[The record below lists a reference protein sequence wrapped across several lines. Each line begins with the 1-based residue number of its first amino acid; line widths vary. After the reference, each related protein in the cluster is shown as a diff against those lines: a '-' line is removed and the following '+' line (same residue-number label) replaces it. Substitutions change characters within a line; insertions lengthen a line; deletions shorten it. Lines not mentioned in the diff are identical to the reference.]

1 MNGADALEQLE
12 ALVDAFDAPTCGGDI
27 AKAFAV
33 LDLLTAKVRVGAGV
47 FDADGEW
54 ALDAAASL
62 PAWLRQRATRSDR
75 TAQHTT
81 KTARRLRSLP
91 GVAAAWSDG
100 LLSTAQIDAIFANL
114 TDRTTP
120 LFAADE
126 KQMLLKLMGKDAR
139 ETARIMRHW
148 AAHADALVGPDGS
161 EGGVPEEPDGQ
172 LHVSTTL
179 GGRGEISGHLDGQS
193 IDVVRS
199 ALRLAER
206 DNDEGETRT
215 AAERRA
221 DALVDVCRHFLDH
234 QTGHVGGRHRPH
246 VNVVIDVENMGDEP
260 GTDLFGSV
268 IYDGPSIAHLLCDC
282 SIHRVVRSG
291 GSSILDFGHA
301 TRTIS
306 PALFAALV
314 LRDGSCTFEGCDQ
327 PADRC
332 EGHHVKHW
340 TKRGETNLANL
351 RLRCWH
357 HHHLVH
363 ERGWHEKLLP
373 DGTVESHAP
382 DGRVFISRLRA
393 GP

>member
-33 LDLLTAKVRVGAGV
+33 LDLLTAKVTVGAGV

-215 AAERRA
+215 
-221 DALVDVCRHFLDH
+221 
-234 QTGHVGGRHRPH
+234 
-246 VNVVIDVENMGDEP
+246 
-260 GTDLFGSV
+260 
-268 IYDGPSIAHLLCDC
+268 IAHLLCDC